1 VKLVLY
7 YSFVRRFEFTL
18 NWIFAIKKML
28 VWHSIRVYTV
38 TAIRVPIFFFVLP
51 GCSSSMTLLKL
62 KLERGWGSKEED
74 DGSCK

>member
-1 VKLVLY
+1 MAFYPRLY
-7 YSFVRRFEFTL
+7 RYCNQST
-18 NWIFAIKKML
+18 N
-28 VWHSIRVYTV
+28 
-38 TAIRVPIFFFVLP
+38 FFFVLP